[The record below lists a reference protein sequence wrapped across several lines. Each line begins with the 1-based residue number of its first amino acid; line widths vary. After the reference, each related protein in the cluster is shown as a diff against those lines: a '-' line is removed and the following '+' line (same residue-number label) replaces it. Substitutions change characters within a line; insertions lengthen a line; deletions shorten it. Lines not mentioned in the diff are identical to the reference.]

1 MADSL
6 LIAELDEDAELLGA
20 MLKPE
25 LELEPDPES
34 VPIEQALIPRAA
46 TAAIENSPTILRCV
60 YFMSISL
67 PRALNG
73 PLGVPN
79 HSARAV
85 TRCSE
90 RSRQRIGSHPKLFL
104 VAQEP
109 RSVRE

>member
-20 MLKPE
+20 MLKPELE

-67 PRALNG
+67 SRALNG

-90 RSRQRIGSHPKLFL
+90 RSRQRIGSHPSIFF
-104 VAQEP
+104 
-109 RSVRE
+109 